1 VDIQKIIGGF
11 RRLSPSDFDLSN
23 VNSDGMERLC
33 ELTDAVLKLSAPES
47 AIPEMFG
54 LMERTPDLE
63 LGSPGPLVHTLE
75 AIPGYE
81 SYLINSLRKQP
92 SLLSVW
98 MVNRIL
104 NSPIPEDRRQ
114 FWMALLQESVERLD
128 VPESVRKDAQQFLM
142 RQRAKQGPK

>member
-1 VDIQKIIGGF
+1 MSV
-11 RRLSPSDFDLSN
+11 SDFDPNNVSSN
-23 VNSDGMERLC
+23 GIERLY
-33 ELTDAVLKLSAPES
+33 ELTDAVSKLPNPEL

-54 LMERTPDLE
+54 LMERMPDAE

-81 SYLINSLRKQP
+81 AQLVESMRKKP

-104 NSPIPEDRRQ
+104 NSPIAEDRRHD
-114 FWMALLQESVERLD
+114 WMTLLQDSADRPD
-128 VPESVRKDAQQFLM
+128 VPEAVRHDARDFIS
-142 RQRAKQGPK
+142 RQRAKRRP